1 MCPPCTTPGNRALS
15 HFAFVNKVS
24 SSATRRTVFLP
35 LRTPEI
41 SLRTTWPTNQWNC
54 PERSTERGRATSVI
68 IWTYLLWMAL
78 SGLSSLSFFK
88 IRLLRDSPQARLPRR
103 TKLTTKL
110 LPSTRQRLVVLNSS
124 AKLPRSASENA
135 PKLACGGGA
144 VGRKCGEIFQST
156 AFVYQ
161 AVD

>member
-54 PERSTERGRATSVI
+54 PERSTRA
-68 IWTYLLWMAL
+68 WTGYIGNHLDLPSL
-78 SGLSSLSFFK
+78 DGPGGLSSLSSFK

-110 LPSTRQRLVVLNSS
+110 LPSTRQRLVVLNRST
-124 AKLPRSASENA
+124 KLSRSASENA

-144 VGRKCGEIFQST
+144 VCSKSAARFLT
-156 AFVYQ
+156 
-161 AVD
+161 